1 MNKNKIAITTGDPLG
16 IGEEITYKALV
27 NLRPKFEQILII
39 GKDLGLGYET
49 IELNQK
55 DIGKYCFDCLR
66 TACDLAH
73 LGQIQ
78 GIVTAPV
85 SKEQLNKS
93 GYHYSGQTEILER
106 LLSDNDDEK
115 AEMLFIANDLRVM
128 LLTRHLPLKK
138 IEITE
143 DIIIS
148 KVQRLNKFLKEKCNI
163 QYPKIALCALNPH
176 AGENG
181 ILGNEEIDTIIPSVQ
196 KLNKSGIFAYG
207 PYSADGLFSNAGKK
221 YLQNKKQDYD
231 AIVAMYHDQGL
242 CAVKALTGSDAVNT
256 TIGLKI
262 IRTSPSSGTAY
273 DIKGKNIAN
282 PDGMIDAIR
291 VLLKLI

>member
-16 IGEEITYKALV
+16 IGEEITYKALLAL
-27 NLRPKFEQILII
+27 NPPKEQVLII

-49 IELNQK
+49 IELSQK
-55 DIGKYCFDCLR
+55 DIGKYCFECLR
-66 TACDLAH
+66 TACDLVH

-78 GIVTAPV
+78 GIVTGPV

-93 GYHYSGQTEILER
+93 GYHYSGQTEILEKM
-106 LLSDNDDEK
+106 LSVDKNDK
-115 AEMLFIANDLRVM
+115 GEMLFIANELRVM
-128 LLTRHLPLKK
+128 LLTRHLPLKN
-138 IEITE
+138 IEISE
-143 DIIIS
+143 DMIIE
-148 KVQRLNKFLKEKCNI
+148 KVQRLDKFLKEKCNI
-163 QYPKIALCALNPH
+163 AYPKIALCALNPH

-181 ILGNEEIDTIIPSVQ
+181 ILGNEEIDTIIPAVQ
-196 KLNKSGIFAYG
+196 KLNQLGIFAYG

-221 YLQNKKQDYD
+221 YLQNKKPDYD

-242 CAVKALTGSDAVNT
+242 CAVKALTGNDAVNT
-256 TIGLKI
+256 TIGLKV

-291 VLLKLI
+291 LLLKLI

>member
-16 IGEEITYKALV
+16 IGEEITYKALLE
-27 NLRPKFEQILII
+27 LRPPVDKIVII
-39 GKDLGLGYET
+39 GKNLGLGYET

-55 DIGKYCFDCLR
+55 DIGKYCFECLR
-66 TACDLAH
+66 TAADLAR

-93 GYHYSGQTEILER
+93 GYHYSGQTEILEK
-106 LLSDNDDEK
+106 LLSDNENEK
-115 AEMLFIANDLRVM
+115 AEMLFIAKELRVM
-128 LLTRHLPLKK
+128 LLTRHVPLKN
-138 IEITE
+138 IEITK
-143 DIIIS
+143 DMIIQ

-181 ILGNEEIDTIIPSVQ
+181 ILGHEEIDTIIPAVNS
-196 KLNKSGIFAYG
+196 LNSLGIFAYG

-221 YLQNKKQDYD
+221 YLQDKKQDYD
-231 AIVAMYHDQGL
+231 AYVAMYHDQGL
-242 CAVKALTGSDAVNT
+242 CAVKALTGNDAVNT
-256 TIGLKI
+256 TIGLSI

-282 PDGMIDAIR
+282 FDGMVDAIK
-291 VLLKLI
+291 VILKLI

>member
-1 MNKNKIAITTGDPLG
+1 MNKSKIAITTGDPLG
-16 IGEEITYKALV
+16 IGEEITYKALLAL
-27 NLRPKFEQILII
+27 NPPKEQVLII

-55 DIGKYCFDCLR
+55 DIGKYCFECLR
-66 TACDLAH
+66 TACDLVH

-78 GIVTAPV
+78 GIVTGPV

-93 GYHYSGQTEILER
+93 GYHYSGQTEILEKM
-106 LLSDNDDEK
+106 LSVDKNDK
-115 AEMLFIANDLRVM
+115 GEMLFIANELRVM
-128 LLTRHLPLKK
+128 LLTRHVPLKN
-138 IEITE
+138 IEISE
-143 DIIIS
+143 DMIIE
-148 KVQRLNKFLKEKCNI
+148 KVQRLDKFLKEKCNI
-163 QYPKIALCALNPH
+163 PYPKIALCALNPH

-181 ILGNEEIDTIIPSVQ
+181 ILGNEEIDTIIPAVH
-196 KLNKSGIFAYG
+196 KLNQLGIFAYG

-221 YLQNKKQDYD
+221 YLQNKKPDYD

-242 CAVKALTGSDAVNT
+242 CAVKALTGNDAVNT
-256 TIGLKI
+256 TIGLKV

-291 VLLKLI
+291 LLLKLI

>member
-1 MNKNKIAITTGDPLG
+1 MNKSKIAITTGDPLG
-16 IGEEITYKALV
+16 IGEEITYKALLAL
-27 NLRPKFEQILII
+27 NPPKEQVLII

-55 DIGKYCFDCLR
+55 DIGKYCFECLR
-66 TACDLAH
+66 TACDLVH

-78 GIVTAPV
+78 GIVTGPV

-93 GYHYSGQTEILER
+93 GYHYSGQTEILEKM
-106 LLSDNDDEK
+106 LSVDKNDK
-115 AEMLFIANDLRVM
+115 GEMLFIANELRVM
-128 LLTRHLPLKK
+128 LLTRHLPLKN
-138 IEITE
+138 IEISE
-143 DIIIS
+143 DMIIE
-148 KVQRLNKFLKEKCNI
+148 KVQRLDKFLKEKCNI
-163 QYPKIALCALNPH
+163 PYPKIALCALNPH

-181 ILGNEEIDTIIPSVQ
+181 ILGNEEIDTIIPAVH
-196 KLNKSGIFAYG
+196 KLNQLGIFAYG

-221 YLQNKKQDYD
+221 YLQNKKPDYD

-242 CAVKALTGSDAVNT
+242 CAVKALTGNDAVNT
-256 TIGLKI
+256 TIGLKV

-291 VLLKLI
+291 LLLKLI

>member
-1 MNKNKIAITTGDPLG
+1 MNKSKIAITTGDPLG
-16 IGEEITYKALV
+16 IGEEITYKALLAL
-27 NLRPKFEQILII
+27 NPPKEQVLII

-49 IELNQK
+49 IELSQK
-55 DIGKYCFDCLR
+55 DIGKYCFECLR
-66 TACDLAH
+66 TACDLVH

-78 GIVTAPV
+78 GIVTGPV

-93 GYHYSGQTEILER
+93 GYHYSGQTEILEKM
-106 LLSDNDDEK
+106 LSVDKNDK
-115 AEMLFIANDLRVM
+115 GEMLFIANELRVM
-128 LLTRHLPLKK
+128 LLTRHLPLKN
-138 IEITE
+138 IEISE
-143 DIIIS
+143 DMIIE
-148 KVQRLNKFLKEKCNI
+148 KVQRLDKFLKEKCNI
-163 QYPKIALCALNPH
+163 PYPKIALCALNPH

-181 ILGNEEIDTIIPSVQ
+181 ILGNEEIDTIIPAVQ
-196 KLNKSGIFAYG
+196 KLNQLGIFAYG

-221 YLQNKKQDYD
+221 YLQNKKPDYD

-242 CAVKALTGSDAVNT
+242 CAVKALTGNDAVNT
-256 TIGLKI
+256 TIGLKV

-291 VLLKLI
+291 LLLKLI

>member
-16 IGEEITYKALV
+16 IGEEITYKAL
-27 NLRPKFEQILII
+27 LTLKPPKEQVLII

-49 IELNQK
+49 IELSQK
-55 DIGKYCFDCLR
+55 DIGKYCFECLR
-66 TACDLAH
+66 TACDLVH

-78 GIVTAPV
+78 GIVTGPV

-93 GYHYSGQTEILER
+93 GYHYSGQTEILEKM
-106 LLSDNDDEK
+106 LSVNKNDK
-115 AEMLFIANDLRVM
+115 GEMLFIANELRVM
-128 LLTRHLPLKK
+128 LLTRHVPLKN
-138 IEITE
+138 IEISE
-143 DIIIS
+143 DMIIE
-148 KVQRLNKFLKEKCNI
+148 KVQRLDKFLKEKCNI
-163 QYPKIALCALNPH
+163 PYPKIALCALNPH

-181 ILGNEEIDTIIPSVQ
+181 ILGNEEIDTIIPAVQ
-196 KLNKSGIFAYG
+196 KLNQLGIFAYG

-221 YLQNKKQDYD
+221 YLQNKKPDYD

-242 CAVKALTGSDAVNT
+242 CAVKALTGNDAVNT
-256 TIGLKI
+256 TIGLKV

-291 VLLKLI
+291 LLLKLI

>member
-1 MNKNKIAITTGDPLG
+1 M
-16 IGEEITYKALV
+16 AL
-27 NLRPKFEQILII
+27 NPPKEQVLII

-55 DIGKYCFDCLR
+55 DIGKYCFECLR
-66 TACDLAH
+66 TACDLVH

-78 GIVTAPV
+78 GIVTGPV

-93 GYHYSGQTEILER
+93 GYHYSGQTEILEKM
-106 LLSDNDDEK
+106 LSVDKNDK
-115 AEMLFIANDLRVM
+115 GEMLFIANELRVM
-128 LLTRHLPLKK
+128 LLTRHLPLKN
-138 IEITE
+138 IEISE
-143 DIIIS
+143 DMIIE
-148 KVQRLNKFLKEKCNI
+148 KVQRLDKFLKEKCNI
-163 QYPKIALCALNPH
+163 PYPKIALCALNPH

-181 ILGNEEIDTIIPSVQ
+181 ILGNEEIDTIIPAVH
-196 KLNKSGIFAYG
+196 KLNQLGIFAYG

-221 YLQNKKQDYD
+221 YLQNKKPDYD

-242 CAVKALTGSDAVNT
+242 CAVKALTGNDAVNT
-256 TIGLKI
+256 TIGLKV

-291 VLLKLI
+291 LLLKLI

>member
-1 MNKNKIAITTGDPLG
+1 MKNKIAITTGDPLG
-16 IGEEITYKALV
+16 IGEEITYKALLE
-27 NLRPKFEQILII
+27 LRPRREKIVII
-39 GKDLGLGYET
+39 GKDLGLNYDT
-49 IELNQK
+49 IELKQN
-55 DIGKYCFDCLR
+55 DVGRYCFEMLHM
-66 TACDLAH
+66 ACDLAH

-93 GYHYSGQTEILER
+93 GYHYSGQTEILEK
-106 LLSDNDDEK
+106 LLSKNDDEK
-115 AEMLFIANDLRVM
+115 AEMLFIANELRVL
-128 LLTRHLPLKK
+128 LLTRHLPLKN

-143 DIIIS
+143 DMIIS

-181 ILGNEEIDTIIPSVQ
+181 ILGHEEIDTIIPAVQ
-196 KLNKSGIFAYG
+196 KLNQLGIFAYG

-221 YLQNKKQDYD
+221 YLQNKKPDYD

-242 CAVKALTGSDAVNT
+242 CAVKALTGNDAVNT
-256 TIGLKI
+256 TIGLSV

-291 VLLKLI
+291 LLLKLI